1 MVTSQGQDCQRD
13 IQNRNALTLN
23 SMESEEG
30 FYEADELRDNTL
42 QSRQHVNSLAVN
54 VDGLTIEFVQDQR
67 TI

>member
-1 MVTSQGQDCQRD
+1 
-13 IQNRNALTLN
+13 
-23 SMESEEG
+23 MESEEG